1 MIKAQLEARVRLKN
15 ILFLTDFSWASD
27 TAIPFVREIAKQYE
41 GKVIALH
48 VTVPDV
54 FTYMTP
60 ASPSAAL
67 ESQND
72 FALAEMKK
80 VEAQLAGIPNQVV
93 VTAGN
98 DVWSVVRSLLQA
110 EHIDLILVGTHGRT
124 GLSKLLMGSTAEEI
138 FRRSPVPVMT
148 VGPSVIPAELPHA
161 AWQRI
166 LFASDFSAEA
176 GAAAPFAVSFAEEND
191 SQLILLHVIE
201 TVGSRKENKY
211 QGLTVAEALHRL
223 HEIVPAEAELWCR
236 PETVAKHG
244 DPATQILKLANEK
257 KADLIVLGIRNNAPV
272 TVVSHLEKTIAQ
284 TVLAHAAC
292 PVLTVRS

>member
-1 MIKAQLEARVRLKN
+1 MGKLQLEARVRLKN

-27 TAIPFVREIAKQYE
+27 TAIPFVREIAERYE

-48 VTVPDV
+48 VAVPDPLNN
-54 FTYMTP
+54 MTP
-60 ASPSAAL
+60 ESPSAAF
-67 ESQND
+67 ESQKD

-98 DVWSVVRSLLQA
+98 NVWSVVRSMLQA

-124 GLSKLLMGSTAEEI
+124 GLLKLLMGSTAEEV
-138 FRRSPVPVMT
+138 FRRSPVPVMI
-148 VGPSVIPAELPHA
+148 VGRSVTPAEVPQEG
-161 AWQRI
+161 WQRI
-166 LFASDFSAEA
+166 LFASDFTAEA
-176 GAAAPFAVSFAEEND
+176 GAAVTFAVSFAEENNA
-191 SQLILLHVIE
+191 QLILLHVIE
-201 TVGSRKENKY
+201 TLGSRKDKKHV
-211 QGLTVAEALHRL
+211 GLTVAEALHRL

-236 PETVAKHG
+236 PETVAEHG
-244 DPATQILKLANEK
+244 DPATQILKVANEK
-257 KADLIVLGIRNNAPV
+257 KVDLIVLGIRNNGPV
-272 TVVSHLEKTIAQ
+272 TVVSHLEKTIAH